1 MNRTLPPLGAPPKVT
16 LPPTVDTTLPGGL
29 RVVACRLPSVPLVQ
43 AHLALPVH
51 PTDERELAA
60 LEVLTAA
67 LPHRSQAAERLEHIG
82 GSLSSSR
89 RGAWL
94 GLSATCP
101 ASRLPLLGNTLAQT
115 LTPAAQSPAGI
126 DEARDK
132 VLRQA
137 QLAAA
142 QPGLVSQQALMR
154 QLYGT
159 VPLPLLPL
167 ASPAHLREIT
177 PQEIAAAHHQLV
189 RPQEAM
195 LVIVGDLDPE
205 TAVQMLHRRLSSWE
219 PGPGDK
225 HTGAAVC
232 PALATPTLQ
241 QKQQSGWV
249 QSHLRLA
256 APGVDREHPQFPA
269 LSVASV
275 VFGGYFSSRL
285 VSVLREQL
293 GLTYR
298 VESAF
303 TDHLDRL
310 LIGIE
315 ADTATAATGPALRQL
330 LRELDRFAHEG
341 PTSKE
346 TEAALRYMTGVTV
359 LSLASQ
365 SGLASTLLSHLML
378 GQPLDWL
385 VTFTRRL
392 EDVSAAEVREA
403 ASTFYTPTR
412 FGGVIVGDLKNFE
425 MSGPHDGND

>member
-1 MNRTLPPLGAPPKVT
+1 VNRTLPPLGAPPKVT
-16 LPPTVDTTLPGGL
+16 LPPTTDTTLTSGL
-29 RVVACRLPSVPLVQ
+29 RIVACRLPSVPLVQ

-51 PTDERELAA
+51 PTDEPELAA

-67 LPHRSQAAERLEHIG
+67 LPHRSQAGERLEHIG
-82 GSLSSSR
+82 GSLNSSR

-101 ASRLPLLGNTLAQT
+101 ASRLPLLADTLAQT
-115 LTPAAQSPAGI
+115 LTPPAQSPAGT
-126 DEARDK
+126 DEARNK
-132 VLRQA
+132 VIRQA

-142 QPGLVSQQALMR
+142 QPGQISQQALLR
-154 QLYGT
+154 HLYGT

-167 ASPAHLREIT
+167 ASPARLREI
-177 PQEIAAAHHQLV
+177 AAQDVAAVHRQLV

-195 LVIVGDLDPE
+195 LVVVGDLDPE
-205 TAVQMLHRRLSSWE
+205 TAVQMLQRRLSSWE
-219 PGPGDK
+219 PNAGD
-225 HTGAAVC
+225 TPARPANC
-232 PALATPTLQ
+232 PAPATPTLQ
-241 QKQQSGWV
+241 HKQQPGWV

-256 APGVDREHPQFPA
+256 APGVDREHPRFPA
-269 LSVASV
+269 LSLASV
-275 VFGGYFSSRL
+275 AFGGYFSSRL

-293 GLTYR
+293 GLAYR

-303 TDHLDRL
+303 ADHLDRL

-315 ADTATAATGPALRQL
+315 ADTATTATGPALQQL

-341 PTSKE
+341 PSRQE
-346 TEAALRYMTGVTV
+346 TDAALRYMTGVTA

-365 SGLASTLLSHLML
+365 SGLASTLLSHLTL

-392 EDVSAAEVREA
+392 KDVSAAEVREA
-403 ASTFYTPTR
+403 AGTFYAPDR

-425 MSGPHDGND
+425 MSGPDDGND

>member
-1 MNRTLPPLGAPPKVT
+1 MNPTLPPLGAPPRVT
-16 LPPTVDTTLPGGL
+16 LPPATDTTLTSGL
-29 RVVACRLPSVPLVQ
+29 RIVACRLPSVPLVQ

-51 PTDERELAA
+51 PKDERELAA

-101 ASRLPLLGNTLAQT
+101 ASRLPLLGDTLAQS
-115 LTPAAQSPAGI
+115 LTPAAPSPASI

-132 VLRQA
+132 VIRQA
-137 QLAAA
+137 QLAAS
-142 QPGLVSQQALMR
+142 QPGQVSQQALLKH
-154 QLYGT
+154 LYGA
-159 VPLPLLPL
+159 VPAPLFPL
-167 ASPAHLREIT
+167 ASPAHLREIDR
-177 PQEIAAAHHQLV
+177 QEAAAVHHQFV
-189 RPQEAM
+189 RPREAM
-195 LVIVGDLDPE
+195 LVVVGDLDPE
-205 TAVQMLHRRLSSWE
+205 TAVQMLQRRLSSWE
-219 PGPGDK
+219 PGAGDK
-225 HTGAAVC
+225 NAGTAGC

-241 QKQQSGWV
+241 HKQQSGWV

-256 APGVDREHPQFPA
+256 APGVDRENPQFPA

-293 GLTYR
+293 GLAYR

-310 LIGIE
+310 LIGVE

-341 PTSKE
+341 PTGEE
-346 TEAALRYMTGVTV
+346 TDAALRYMTGVTV

-392 EDVSAAEVREA
+392 EDVSAAEVREVA
-403 ASTFYTPTR
+403 GTFYTPAR
-412 FGGVIVGDLKNFE
+412 FGGVVVGDLKNLE
-425 MSGPHDGND
+425 MSGPGWK

>member
-16 LPPTVDTTLPGGL
+16 LPPTTDTTLTGGL
-29 RVVACRLPSVPLVQ
+29 RIVACRLPSIPLIQ
-43 AHLALPVH
+43 AHLAVPVH
-51 PTDERELAA
+51 LANERELAA

-67 LPHRSQAAERLEHIG
+67 LPHKSRAAERLERIG

-101 ASRLPLLGNTLAQT
+101 ASRLPLLGDTLAQT
-115 LTPAAQSPAGI
+115 LTSTVQSLASV
-126 DEARDK
+126 DDARDK
-132 VLRQA
+132 VIRQA

-142 QPGLVSQQALMR
+142 QPGMVSQQALLR
-154 QLYGT
+154 QLYGD
-159 VPLPLLPL
+159 VPFPLLPL
-167 ASPAHLREIT
+167 ASPAHLREIEH
-177 PQEIAAAHHQLV
+177 QDIAAAQHQLV

-205 TAVQMLHRRLSSWE
+205 AAVQMLRRQLNSWT
-219 PGPGDK
+219 PGARG
-225 HTGAAVC
+225 TQTAATRC
-232 PALATPTLQ
+232 PAPAIPTLQ
-241 QKQQSGWV
+241 QKQQPGWV

-293 GLTYR
+293 GLAYR

-310 LIGIE
+310 LIGVE

-341 PTSKE
+341 PTTKE
-346 TEAALRYMTGVTV
+346 IDAALRYMTGVTV

-365 SGLASTLLSHLML
+365 GGLASTLLSHLML
-378 GQPLDWL
+378 GQPVDWL
-385 VTFTRRL
+385 VTFTQRL
-392 EDVSAAEVREA
+392 AGVSAAEVRETA
-403 ASTFYTPTR
+403 GMFYSPAR
-412 FGGVIVGDLKNFE
+412 FGGVVVGDLKNFE
-425 MSGPHDGND
+425 MSGTDDENA

>member
-1 MNRTLPPLGAPPKVT
+1 MNRTLPPLGAAPEVT
-16 LPPTVDTTLPGGL
+16 LPPITDTTLTGGL
-29 RVVACRLPSVPLVQ
+29 RIVACRLPSVPLIQ
-43 AHLALPVH
+43 AHLAVPVN
-51 PTDERELAA
+51 PADERELAA

-67 LPHRSQAAERLEHIG
+67 LPHRSLAAERLEHIG

-101 ASRLPLLGNTLAQT
+101 ASRLPLLGDTLAQT
-115 LTPAAQSPAGI
+115 LATTAQSPAGI
-126 DEARDK
+126 DEARGK
-132 VLRQA
+132 VIRQA

-142 QPGLVSQQALMR
+142 QPGLVSQQALLK

-167 ASPAHLREIT
+167 PSPAHLREIA
-177 PQEIAAAHHQLV
+177 PQEIAAAHRQLL
-189 RPQEAM
+189 RPQEAV

-219 PGPGDK
+219 PGAGGTR
-225 HTGAAVC
+225 TGVTRC
-232 PALATPTLQ
+232 PAPATPTLQ
-241 QKQQSGWV
+241 RKQQSGWV

-256 APGVDREHPQFPA
+256 APGVGREHPQFPA

-293 GLTYR
+293 GLAYR

-310 LIGIE
+310 IIGVE
-315 ADTATAATGPALRQL
+315 ADTATAATGPALRRL
-330 LRELDRFAHEG
+330 LGELDRFGHEG
-341 PTSKE
+341 PTRQE
-346 TEAALRYMTGVTV
+346 IDAALRYMTGVTV

-392 EDVSAAEVREA
+392 ADVSAAEVREA
-403 ASTFYTPTR
+403 AGTFYTPAR
-412 FGGVIVGDLKNFE
+412 FGGVVVGDLKNLE
-425 MSGPHDGND
+425 MSGPDDGNA